1 MAKKDKFAEK
11 HQAREP
17 KNFDQLFLEYSQ
29 IVHALEFGELTP
41 ELEEKLLANQEDFED
56 KLAGI
61 YHVISKLDAARKG
74 YLKDNVAQLSMR
86 MKHYEKQSAFL
97 KERAMLIVETFG
109 HENKLITEKINCS
122 IVSLD
127 VLDTDEEY
135 DKRLDHLVECI
146 KFNAVDDTINDT
158 ENQYFSASINISN
171 MSCGL
176 AAKIY
181 KLISEDQDVIDQV
194 PEIRIGITAD
204 RKGILEALK
213 VHNTLEDGKQE
224 QFKSYIEMSKSLD
237 QSVIEDVIAPER
249 KDFEIKGASIGTSKY
264 PKFS

>member
-11 HQAREP
+11 HQSRET

-29 IVHALEFGELTP
+29 IAHALEFGELTP
-41 ELEEKLLANQEDFED
+41 ELEERLIANQEDFED

-61 YHVISKLDAARKG
+61 YHVISKLDTARKG
-74 YLKDNVAQLSMR
+74 YLIDNIAQLSMR
-86 MKHYEKQSAFL
+86 VKHYEKQAAFL

-109 HENKLITEKINCS
+109 YENKLITEKINCS
-122 IVSLD
+122 VVSLD

-135 DKRLDHLVECI
+135 DERLEHLIECI

-171 MSCGL
+171 MSCSL

-181 KLISEDQDVIDQV
+181 KLISEDTDVIDQL
-194 PEIRIGITAD
+194 PEIKVSITSD
-204 RKGILEALK
+204 RRGILEALK
-213 VHNTLEDGKQE
+213 VHKTLEDGKQE
-224 QFKSYIEMSKSLD
+224 QFKTYLEMSTELGSN
-237 QSVIEDVIAPER
+237 IEDVIAPER